1 MHFTRRSLFLLLLIG
16 ILLTSCG
23 GNVPTPDVNG
33 TVAAAAGTMAAALFQ
48 TQTALAP
55 AATNTAIPSAT
66 FLPTPTAQTLV
77 LSTPTVFVPAP
88 VFLTPT
94 PTGTFY
100 TSTPLASSLG
110 VGCLNLRLVEAFTE
124 PKGPFL
130 PGQDFT
136 QSWQV
141 ENNGTCDWMYVF
153 SWEFVS
159 GDKLANTTSVRL
171 SNKIEPYKW
180 TTLSVNLHAPNNP
193 GTYKS
198 SWRLTDGGGTQF
210 GAILPVSITVVAPTK
225 TPNATQTAN
234 AVNTAA
240 AAAATANAAAT
251 NAAATLTQAAVNAT
265 ATCQAYLDAGNPAP
279 CP

>member
-1 MHFTRRSLFLLLLIG
+1 M
-16 ILLTSCG
+16 TSCG

-88 VFLTPT
+88 VFPTPT

-110 VGCLNLRLVEAFTE
+110 VGCNNLLFIRSWKE
-124 PKGPFL
+124 PEGPFL
-130 PGQDFT
+130 PGQKFT
-136 QSWQV
+136 QYWQV
-141 ENNGTCDWMYVF
+141 ENNGTCDWMYIF
-153 SWEFVS
+153 SIVFVS
-159 GDKLANTTSVRL
+159 GEKMRGDTSMRISDRFPPEKSTTFSM
-171 SNKIEPYKW
+171 PF
-180 TTLSVNLHAPNNP
+180 TAPGNA
-193 GTYKS
+193 GKYS
-198 SWRLTDGGGTQF
+198 ASWRLTTGDGTPF
-210 GAILPVSITVVAPTK
+210 GAILPVSITVIAPTK
-225 TPNATQTAN
+225 TPNAKQTAD
-234 AVNTAA
+234 AASTAA
-240 AAAATANAAAT
+240 AVAATNAAATANAAAT

-265 ATCQAYLDAGNPAP
+265 ATCEADPRPAP
-279 CP
+279 PVCELP